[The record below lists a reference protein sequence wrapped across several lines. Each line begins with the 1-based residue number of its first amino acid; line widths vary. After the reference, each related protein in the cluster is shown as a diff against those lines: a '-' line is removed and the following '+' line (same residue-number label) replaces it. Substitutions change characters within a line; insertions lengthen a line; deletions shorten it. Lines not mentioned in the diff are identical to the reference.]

1 MLEVKMYS
9 VKDMAV
15 IMEVSERTIFNYI
28 KEGKL
33 KGAVK
38 IGGRWKISE
47 ENLRDFLQ
55 GKQS

>member
-15 IMEVSERTIFNYI
+15 ILEVTQRTIFTYI

-38 IGGRWKISE
+38 IGGKWKISE

-55 GKQS
+55 GKQ